1 MGGIHHLPHQMKS
14 TTQSAKFGSPDHVP
28 GPMEVAAFK
37 AYFERGSAQKIESNS
52 WRTATILSL
61 LVSVVCAGAVAG
73 IAMQQQIQVFQVA
86 PGEGGQLQVV
96 GTPVKFT
103 PSEDMQMAW
112 ASRWLA
118 DLTQINPA
126 LWEKSVSS
134 VQSKV
139 TRTAPDQV
147 KSYLSRPE
155 NNPAA
160 LLSKQ
165 PGYVREYE
173 RRTVNKVG
181 DMTYLVRYDLVSRP
195 APGTTV
201 ERKSFAA
208 TVTLASVG
216 HSTRDDVFNNPEG
229 LAVSNLSISEEAAA
243 R

>member
-1 MGGIHHLPHQMKS
+1 MGGIHHLPHQTMSK
-14 TTQSAKFGSPDHVP
+14 TQRAKLGSPDHVA
-28 GPMEVAAFK
+28 GPMEMAASK
-37 AYFERGSAQKIESNS
+37 AYFERGSEQKIEANS
-52 WRTATILSL
+52 WRTATVLSL
-61 LVSVVCAGAVAG
+61 LVS
-73 IAMQQQIQVFQVA
+73 IAATASAAFITWQQQIQVFQVA
-86 PGEGGQLQVV
+86 PVEGGQLQVV
-96 GTPVKFT
+96 GTPGKFT

-112 ASRWLA
+112 ASRWLS

-126 LWEKSVSS
+126 LWQKSVAS

-139 TRTAPDQV
+139 ARTAPDQV
-147 KSYLSRPE
+147 KTYLSRPE

-165 PGYVREYE
+165 PSYVREYE

-195 APGTTV
+195 APGATV
-201 ERKSFAA
+201 ERKSYAA

-216 HSTRDDVFNNPEG
+216 HATRDDVFNNPEG
-229 LAVSNLSISEEAAA
+229 LAVTNLSIAEEAAT